1 MSMVSACILI
11 KVIPAKGKS
20 VLEELK
26 KMDGVT
32 SAFMVFGRYDVAV
45 FVETEN
51 YKSIAELA
59 KKVNALKGI
68 RRSETIVE
76 G

>member
-11 KVIPAKGKS
+11 KVIPAEGKS